1 MKLCRSD
8 LQLGR
13 KVIHVQVIETISP
26 LLFHL
31 KTDACR
37 MLQDVTNL
45 SLTVLIAACY
55 ADIFSVCFLHAR
67 LKVLLKFYGEF
78 LLIKS
83 FIILKNLVA
92 LVFFVCLFFCHLN
105 PWLILDVGLL
115 DSATNPLAFSS
126 RVLFA
131 KLLCVCAHVSVSM
144 HVCVCPCCT

>member
-1 MKLCRSD
+1 
-8 LQLGR
+8 
-13 KVIHVQVIETISP
+13 
-26 LLFHL
+26 
-31 KTDACR
+31 
-37 MLQDVTNL
+37 MLDL

-67 LKVLLKFYGEF
+67 LKVLLKFYGEG
-78 LLIKS
+78 
-83 FIILKNLVA
+83 
-92 LVFFVCLFFCHLN
+92 FFVCLFFWHLN